1 MAEGKHMAGKWMFW
15 SVLGV
20 LAIVVVAYV
29 LRPEPV
35 WVDLATVHRG
45 PMQVTILEEGK
56 TRVKDRY
63 VVSSPVTGYLHRV
76 ELDVGDP
83 VIPGELLTEVDPMP
97 ASVLDARSR
106 AEAEARIEAAR
117 SALNSVRQKTQA
129 AAADAELAETE
140 YQRLRSLDRSDFISR
155 ERLQQAQSTAART
168 QAILRSARFDEEVA
182 AHELAAARTRL
193 EVSAARSEGEKPA
206 EKIAVRSP
214 VNGHVLGILRK
225 SEGVIQ
231 AGEAILELGDPGA
244 LEVVVD
250 VLSFDAVK
258 LAPGVETRL
267 DGWGGTVLDA
277 VVRRVEPVGF
287 EDVSALG
294 VEEQRVR
301 VIADMVTPRERWEML
316 GDGYRVDAEFILWQS
331 SDVLQAPASAIFQHN
346 DQPTTFVV
354 KDGRAVMQTVET
366 GQSNGLM
373 TVVKS
378 GLEEGDQ
385 VVRHPGRELSDGDRI
400 QVRFP
405 VTSN

>member
-1 MAEGKHMAGKWMFW
+1 MSDSKRMAGKWLFW
-15 SVLGV
+15 SALGV
-20 LAIVVVAYV
+20 LVIVVAAYI

-35 WVDLATVHRG
+35 WVDLATVQRG
-45 PMQVTILEEGK
+45 AMEVTILEEGK

-76 ELDVGDP
+76 ELDVGDR

-106 AEAEARIEAAR
+106 AEAEAKVEAAR
-117 SALNSVRQKTQA
+117 SALNSLRQKTQA
-129 AAADAELAETE
+129 AAADAELAEAE
-140 YQRLRSLDRSDFISR
+140 YQRLLNLDRSGFVSH
-155 ERLQQAQSTAART
+155 ERLQQTQSTATRT

-193 EVSAARSEGEKPA
+193 EVSAASSEGEKPA
-206 EKIAVRSP
+206 ERLAVRSP
-214 VNGHVLGILRK
+214 VNGSVLGILRK

-258 LAPGVETRL
+258 LEPGVKARL
-267 DGWGGTVLDA
+267 DGWGGTPLEA

-331 SDVLQAPASAIFQHN
+331 ADVLQVPASALFQHN
-346 DQPTTFVV
+346 GQPAVFLV
-354 KDGRAVMQTVET
+354 KDERAVMQTVET
-366 GQSNGLM
+366 GRSNGLM
-373 TVVKS
+373 TAVEN
-378 GLEEGDQ
+378 GLAEGDQ
-385 VVRHPGRELSDGDRI
+385 IVRHPGRELSDGASIR
-400 QVRFP
+400 VR
-405 VTSN
+405 

>member
-1 MAEGKHMAGKWMFW
+1 MAEGKHIAGKWLFW
-15 SVLGV
+15 SILGA
-20 LAIVVVAYV
+20 LAIIVVTFI

-35 WVDLATVHRG
+35 WVDLATVQRG
-45 PMQVTILEEGK
+45 PMEVTILEEGK

-76 ELDVGDP
+76 ELDVGDQ

-117 SALNSVRQKTQA
+117 SALNSVRQKTQVA
-129 AAADAELAETE
+129 EADAELAEAE
-140 YQRLRSLDRSDFISR
+140 YQRLLTLDRSHFVSV
-155 ERLQQAQSTAART
+155 ERLQQARSTAART

-193 EVSAARSEGEKPA
+193 EVSAARSEGEQPA
-206 EKIAVRSP
+206 ERLAVRSP
-214 VNGHVLGILRK
+214 VNGSVLGILRK

-250 VLSFDAVK
+250 VLSFDAVR
-258 LAPGVETRL
+258 LEPGIQARL
-267 DGWGGTVLDA
+267 NGWGGTPLDA

-301 VIADMVTPRERWEML
+301 VIADMVTPRQNWEML
-316 GDGYRVDAEFILWQS
+316 GDGYRVDAEFILWRS
-331 SDVLQAPASAIFQHN
+331 ADVLQVPASAVFQH
-346 DQPTTFVV
+346 DGQPTVFLAN
-354 KDGRAVMQTVET
+354 DERAVMQTVAT
-366 GQSNGLM
+366 GRSNGLM
-373 TVVKS
+373 TAVES
-378 GLEEGDQ
+378 GLSEGDRL
-385 VVRHPGRELSDGDRI
+385 VRHPGRELSDGDRI
-400 QVRFP
+400 RIR
-405 VTSN
+405 

>member
-1 MAEGKHMAGKWMFW
+1 MAEGEHMAGKWLFW
-15 SVLGV
+15 SILGG
-20 LAIVVVAYV
+20 LAIVAVAYI

-35 WVDLATVHRG
+35 WVDLATVQRG
-45 PMQVTILEEGK
+45 PMEVTILAEGK
-56 TRVKDRY
+56 SRVKDRY

-76 ELDVGDP
+76 ELDVGDQ

-106 AEAEARIEAAR
+106 AEAEAKVEAAR

-129 AAADAELAETE
+129 AAADADLAKAE
-140 YQRLRSLDRSDFISR
+140 YQRLLTLDRSDFVSR

-182 AHELAAARTRL
+182 AHELSAARTRL
-193 EVSAARSEGEKPA
+193 EVSAARSESEQPA
-206 EKIAVRSP
+206 ERLAIRSP
-214 VNGHVLGILRK
+214 VNGNVLGLLRK

-231 AGEAILELGDPGA
+231 AGEAVLELGDPGA

-258 LAPGVETRL
+258 LEPGVKARL
-267 DGWGGTVLDA
+267 NGWGGTPLEA

-287 EDVSALG
+287 EDISALG

-301 VIADMVTPRERWEML
+301 VISDMVTPREHWKML

-331 SDVLQAPASAIFQHN
+331 ADVLQVPASAVFLHSG
-346 DQPTTFVV
+346 QPTVFLIR
-354 KDGRAVMQTVET
+354 DEHAIMQAVET
-366 GQSNGLM
+366 GRSNGLM
-373 TVVKS
+373 TALES
-378 GLEEGDQ
+378 GLNESDQ
-385 VVRHPGRELSDGDRI
+385 VVRHPGRELSDGDR
-400 QVRFP
+400 VRIR
-405 VTSN
+405 

>member
-1 MAEGKHMAGKWMFW
+1 MAETKHMAGKWLFW
-15 SVLGV
+15 SVLGI

-29 LRPEPV
+29 LRAEPV
-35 WVDLATVHRG
+35 WVDVAVMQRG
-45 PMQVTILEEGK
+45 PMEVTLLEEGK

-76 ELDVGDP
+76 ELDVGDQ

-106 AEAEARIEAAR
+106 AEAKAKVEAAR
-117 SALNSVRQKTQA
+117 SALNSIRQKTRA
-129 AAADAELAETE
+129 AAADAELAEAE
-140 YQRLRSLDRSDFISR
+140 YQRLLTLDRSDFVSR
-155 ERLQQAQSTAART
+155 EHLQQAQSTAART

-193 EVSAARSEGEKPA
+193 EVSAARSEGEQPA
-206 EKIAVRSP
+206 ERLALRSP
-214 VNGHVLGILRK
+214 VNGSVLGILRK

-231 AGEAILELGDPGA
+231 AGEAVLELGDPGA

-258 LAPGVETRL
+258 LQPGVKARL
-267 DGWGGTVLDA
+267 NGWGGSPLEA

-331 SDVLQAPASAIFQHN
+331 ADVLQVPASALFQHN
-346 DQPTTFVV
+346 GQPAVFLANEEQ
-354 KDGRAVMQTVET
+354 AVMQAVKT

-373 TVVKS
+373 TAVES
-378 GLEEGDQ
+378 GLAEGDQ
-385 VVRHPGRELSDGDRI
+385 VVRHPGRELNDGDRI
-400 QVRFP
+400 RFR
-405 VTSN
+405 

>member
-1 MAEGKHMAGKWMFW
+1 MAERKHMAGKWLFW
-15 SVLGV
+15 AVLGA
-20 LAIVVVAYV
+20 LAILVVAYI

-35 WVDLATVHRG
+35 WVDLATVQRG
-45 PMQVTILEEGK
+45 AMEVTILEEGK

-63 VVSSPVTGYLHRV
+63 VISSPVTGYLHRV

-97 ASVLDARSR
+97 VSVLDARSR
-106 AEAEARIEAAR
+106 AEAEARVEAAR
-117 SALNSVRQKTQA
+117 SALNSIRQKTQA

-140 YQRLRSLDRSDFISR
+140 YQRLLSLDRSDFVSR

-193 EVSAARSEGEKPA
+193 EVSAARSEGEQPA
-206 EKIAVRSP
+206 ERLAVRSP
-214 VNGHVLGILRK
+214 VNGRVLNVPRK

-231 AGEAILELGDPGA
+231 AGEPILELGDPGA

-258 LAPGVETRL
+258 LEPGTQTRL
-267 DGWGGTVLDA
+267 SGWGGTLLEA

-287 EDVSALG
+287 EDISALG

-331 SDVLQAPASAIFQHN
+331 ADVLQVPSSAVFQH
-346 DQPTTFVV
+346 DGQPAVFLIDDEQALVQPVAT
-354 KDGRAVMQTVET
+354 GR
-366 GQSNGLM
+366 SNGL
-373 TVVKS
+373 TTAVES
-378 GLEEGDQ
+378 GLSENDR
-385 VVRHPGRELSDGDRI
+385 VVRHPGRELSDGDHIRI
-400 QVRFP
+400 R
-405 VTSN
+405 